1 MSKAKK
7 ILFVSMLILSLLWV
21 AFIFSNSLDNGEQS
35 SNKSHTVTVV
45 VNEVADSVGIKQEIK
60 ESTVRKLAHFT
71 EFAVLGLLV
80 CADILLAPIPRFES
94 ILKRMLPLCASLP
107 VCFILA
113 SVDELIQKFSSGRAC
128 EFLDVL
134 TDSLGA
140 LCGIALFILVY
151 IICSAIKSRRQKA
164 VDCI

>member
-7 ILFVSMLILSLLWV
+7 ILFVSMLVLSLLWV

-45 VNEVADSVGIKQEIK
+45 VNEVADSVGVKQEIK
-60 ESTVRKLAHFT
+60 ESTVRKLAHFA

-80 CADILLAPIPRFES
+80 CSDILIAPLPHFES
-94 ILKRMLPLCASLP
+94 ILKRSLLLCASLP

-128 EFLDVL
+128 EFSDVL

-140 LCGIALFILVY
+140 LCGILLFISVY
-151 IICSAIKSRRQKA
+151 ILCSTIKSKRKKA
-164 VDCI
+164 LDSI